1 MRRRAI
7 SGRATKRRGRRESRM
22 KAMILAAGYGTR
34 LRPVTY
40 TMPKPIVPL
49 AGRPL
54 IGWVVEALLAAGIR
68 DFVVNLHHLP
78 DAIERY
84 LHDRYA
90 GRARF
95 EFSFE
100 PEILGTGGGVRKVR
114 TLLENDSEFFL
125 VNGDTVQFPPYDA
138 LRATRANRDALAA
151 LTLQHPPAGDR
162 FTPVYFDDGAITGFG
177 NGTGEALM
185 FSGTHLISNRIFN
198 YLPDRDFSGIVDEV
212 YQPLIDSGRERIAGV
227 VDDGLWFDIGTPRR
241 YMTASRT
248 LLDLI
253 VRGQLPPS
261 ETRIAG
267 DSLVHDT
274 ARVTGAMSR
283 SIAGERS
290 VIEGAISDT
299 VVWDDCR
306 IAAGAKLHG
315 CIVAHGVEI
324 PSGIEFQNLLICRD
338 DPAIPREG
346 EHRFEHGLVLRDI

>member
-1 MRRRAI
+1 
-7 SGRATKRRGRRESRM
+7 M

-54 IGWVVEALLAAGIR
+54 MGWAIEALLAAGIR

-78 DAIERY
+78 EPIERY
-84 LHDRYA
+84 LRARYA
-90 GRARF
+90 GRAHY

-125 VNGDTVQFPPYDA
+125 VNGDTVQFPPFDA
-138 LRATRANRDALAA
+138 LRATRRDALAA
-151 LTLQHPPAGDR
+151 LTLRHPPEGDR

-177 NGTGEALM
+177 KGSGEALM

-198 YLPDRDFSGIVDEV
+198 YLPGKNFSGIVDEV

-227 VDDGLWFDIGTPRR
+227 VDDGVWFDIGTPQR

-248 LLDLI
+248 LLDLM
-253 VRGQLPPS
+253 VRGQLAPS

-274 ARVTGAMSR
+274 AKISGTMSR
-283 SIAGERS
+283 SIAGARS
-290 VIEGAISDT
+290 VIEGVLTDT

-306 IAAGAKLHG
+306 IAPGAKLDG

-324 PSGIEFQNLLICRD
+324 ASGIELRNVLICRD
-338 DPAIPREG
+338 DPTIPRDG
-346 EHRFEHGLVLRDI
+346 EYRFEHGLVLRDI

>member
-1 MRRRAI
+1 
-7 SGRATKRRGRRESRM
+7 M

-40 TMPKPIVPL
+40 TLPKPIVPL

-54 IGWVVEALLAAGIR
+54 MGWAVEALLAAGIS

-78 DAIERY
+78 EPIECY
-84 LHDRYA
+84 LRDRYA

-125 VNGDTVQFPPYDA
+125 VNGDTVQFPPYDG
-138 LRATRANRDALAA
+138 LRAARGNRDALAA
-151 LTLQHPPAGDR
+151 LTLRHPPKGDR
-162 FTPVYFDDGAITGFG
+162 FTPVYFEDGAITGFG
-177 NGTGEALM
+177 KGTGEPLM

-198 YLPDRDFSGIVDEV
+198 YLPDKDFSGIVDEV

-227 VDDGLWFDIGTPRR
+227 VDDGLWFDIGTPHR

-248 LLDLI
+248 LLDLML
-253 VRGQLPPS
+253 RDELPLPS
-261 ETRIAG
+261 GTRIDG
-267 DSLVHDT
+267 DSLVHNT
-274 ARVTGAMSR
+274 AKISGTISR
-283 SIAGERS
+283 SITGERS
-290 VIEGAISDT
+290 VIEGALIDT
-299 VVWDDCR
+299 VIWDDCR
-306 IAAGAKLHG
+306 IAPGAKLDS

-324 PSGIEFQNLLICRD
+324 ASGVEMRNVLICRD
-338 DPAIPREG
+338 EDAIPRHG
-346 EHRFEHGLVLRDI
+346 EHRFEHGVVLRGI

>member
-1 MRRRAI
+1 
-7 SGRATKRRGRRESRM
+7 M

-54 IGWVVEALLAAGIR
+54 MGWAVEALLAAGIN

-78 DAIERY
+78 EAIERY
-84 LHDRYA
+84 LRDRYA

-100 PEILGTGGGVRKVR
+100 PEILGTGGGVRKVGP
-114 TLLENDSEFFL
+114 LLENDAEFFL

-138 LRATRANRDALAA
+138 LRAVRNGRDALAA
-151 LTLQHPPAGDR
+151 LTLRHPPEGDR
-162 FTPVYFDDGAITGFG
+162 FTPVYFENGAITGFG
-177 NGTGEALM
+177 KGTGEALM
-185 FSGTHLISNRIFN
+185 FSGTHLISNRIFD
-198 YLPDRDFSGIVDEV
+198 YLPDKDFSGIVDEV
-212 YQPLIDSGRERIAGV
+212 YQPLIDSSRERIAGV
-227 VDDGLWFDIGTPRR
+227 VDDGLWFDIGTPQR
-241 YMTASRT
+241 YMTASRA
-248 LLDLI
+248 LLDLM
-253 VRGQLPPS
+253 VRGQLAPS
-261 ETRIAG
+261 AMTIVR
-267 DSLVHDT
+267 DSLVHDS
-274 ARVTGAMSR
+274 AFVTGTMSR

-290 VIEGAISDT
+290 VIEGAITDT

-306 IAAGAKLHG
+306 IAPGAKLDG

-324 PSGIEFQNLLICRD
+324 ASNVELRNVLICRD